1 MRKLTDFFKKLR
13 VVQILT
19 AFLAGVLMLTST
31 ACNAGDATGARPI
44 NPPVQAG
51 GQNNP
56 HKGAGDNSSN
66 FKMSTDPK
74 VNAPVKS
81 DRDRADLPQLDR
93 LIAVSNSES
102 NASRLI
108 YPGSEPLETD
118 KFDKELGGDQS
129 LLKAPQVPAKSQP
142 VFNRTDPDA
151 KLLERA
157 GAVFKDAS
165 QFITEGVE
173 ESSSGAE
180 MQPKSPIMGGL
191 EKLTGNSKNT
201 SSSNASKNSISN
213 SSRLLYPGSEPLE
226 TDKFDKELGGDSS
239 LLQAPQIPA
248 KSQPVFNRTNPD
260 AKLLERAGAVFKDAS
275 QFITEGV
282 EESSSG
288 AEMQPK
294 SPVMSAIEN
303 LTGNSS
309 TPTKSAPKEYKSPA
323 DTSTGNSS
331 TSHSSN
337 STKSAP
343 KEKEYKSPAR

>member
-1 MRKLTDFFKKLR
+1 VRKLTAFFKKLR

-56 HKGAGDNSSN
+56 HKGSGDNSSN

-74 VNAPVKS
+74 VNTPVKS

-93 LIAVSNSES
+93 LIAVSNRDS
-102 NASRLI
+102 NASRLL
-108 YPGSEPLETD
+108 YPGSKPLETD

-129 LLKAPQVPAKSQP
+129 LLKAPQIPAKSQPIFNRTNPDAKILERAGATFKDASQFLKDGVQESASGAEMQPKSPIMSGLEKLTGNSKTSSSNALNSSNSNSSRLLYPGSEPLETDKFDQELGGDRSLLQAPQIPAKSQP

-173 ESSSGAE
+173 ESG
-180 MQPKSPIMGGL
+180 
-191 EKLTGNSKNT
+191 
-201 SSSNASKNSISN
+201 
-213 SSRLLYPGSEPLE
+213 
-226 TDKFDKELGGDSS
+226 
-239 LLQAPQIPA
+239 
-248 KSQPVFNRTNPD
+248 
-260 AKLLERAGAVFKDAS
+260 
-275 QFITEGV
+275 
-282 EESSSG
+282 SG

-294 SPVMSAIEN
+294 SPVMGAIEN

-309 TPTKSAPKEYKSPA
+309 T
-323 DTSTGNSS
+323 
-331 TSHSSN
+331 
-337 STKSAP
+337 STKSAN
-343 KEKEYKSPAR
+343 KEYKSPAR